1 MMDEH
6 DDIDWR
12 IVTRY
17 LAHECTPDEA
27 EIVARWAAA
36 VPMRARELEVLRTAW
51 VCAAELPMERRAPR
65 AFARFAA
72 AAGIAESGART
83 AAPEPIARD
92 GARPRRRVPLA
103 TFGVARRGPRWLS
116 VGVAAAASLIVAVA
130 AGWLWRQHARGTSAV
145 EGSIAGNEFATAR
158 AQRASIEL
166 LDGTRAV
173 LAPESRLRVAADF
186 GAGHRVVDLVGQAY
200 FVVTHDAKHPFVV
213 RTANAVAEDL
223 GTAFVV
229 RAYPGDSVAEVA
241 VADGK
246 VALRP
251 RSAGGVHEGGAREVT
266 LDRGDVGVAASSGR
280 IAVAGD
286 VDLLPYLGWT
296 TGTLSFHKTPLRE
309 VQRVLERWYDVKI
322 ELSDSSL
329 ASVPV
334 SASFDNKSADQALRS
349 LARLLKVRYERSGAS
364 VRFIVDPAP
373 R

>member
-17 LAHECTPDEA
+17 LAHDCTPEEA

-36 VPMRARELEVLRTAW
+36 VPTRRRELEVLRTAW
-51 VCAAELPMERRAPR
+51 ACAAELPMERRAPR

-72 AAGIAESGART
+72 AAGIDESTPRA

-92 GARPRRRVPLA
+92 GARSRRRAPLA
-103 TFGVARRGPRWLS
+103 TFGVARRGPAWLS
-116 VGVAAAASLIVAVA
+116 VGVAAAASLIVAAA
-130 AGWLWRQHARGTSAV
+130 AGWLWREHARTASAV

-173 LAPESRLRVAADF
+173 LAPESRLRVVTDF

-200 FVVTHDAKHPFVV
+200 FVVTHDAKHPFIV
-213 RTANAVAEDL
+213 RTTNAVAEDL

-251 RSAGGVHEGGAREVT
+251 RAAGGARDVT
-266 LDRGDVGVAASSGR
+266 LERGDVGVAASSGR
-280 IAVAGD
+280 IAVASD

-296 TGTLSFHKTPLRE
+296 TGTLSFHKTPLRD
-309 VQRVLERWYDVKI
+309 VQRVLERWYDVRI